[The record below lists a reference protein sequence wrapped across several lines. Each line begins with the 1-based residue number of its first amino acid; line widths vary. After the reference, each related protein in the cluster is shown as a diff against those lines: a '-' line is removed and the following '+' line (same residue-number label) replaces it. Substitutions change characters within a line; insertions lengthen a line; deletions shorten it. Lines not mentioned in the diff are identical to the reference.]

1 MDSYI
6 DIRIR
11 PDAEMREN
19 VLLNKVYIKF
29 HKALFD
35 LRSLDIG
42 VSFPET
48 KVMLGTLVRI
58 HSSQERLE
66 ELMALSWLGG
76 LSGYCVFSDIKTVP
90 ECAQYRRVFRWRPN
104 MSKSHLRRLIKRGSI
119 LEHEMK
125 AYKAKMFAD
134 QMTTLPYLEMESTSN
149 GKHHRR
155 YIKMT
160 DIQASPQIGDF
171 DYFGLSKTATIPWF

>member
-1 MDSYI
+1 MDSYV

-19 VLLNKVYIKF
+19 VLLNKVYTKF

-35 LRSLDIG
+35 LQSLDIG

-48 KVMLGTLVRI
+48 KVMLGTLIRV
-58 HSSQERLE
+58 HSSQARLE

-76 LSGYCVFSDIKTVP
+76 LSGYCVCSNIKMVP
-90 ECAQYRRVFRWRPN
+90 KYALHRRVSRWRPN
-104 MSKSHLRRLIKRGSI
+104 MSQSHLRRLIKRGSI
-119 LEHEMK
+119 SEQEVK
-125 AYKAKMFAD
+125 VYKAKMFAE

-155 YIKMT
+155 YIQMT
-160 DIQASPQIGDF
+160 DAQDSPLVGDF